1 VIVTEFAY
9 KATDSMG
16 KIVEGLMEAPE
27 EREVISKL
35 QSLGYIPIKI
45 GHRSKA
51 RSFSLDI
58 DLMAFFRRISSKDVM
73 NFTQQLSTL
82 LSAGLPLEKSLSIV
96 AELTE
101 KKEFQNVITEI
112 LSGIQEGIAFADV
125 LAKHPRVFS
134 KLYVSMVKAGEAG
147 GVLEMILERLV
158 DFLESSQELKDYITS
173 AMLYP
178 MLLTGVCGLTIILL
192 LTFVIPNFSTMFEDV
207 GGSIPASAQLLLG
220 MSEVLKSYWWVMA
233 GTIGGVYFGIKK
245 YLATENGK
253 FKWDEIKLKLIMV
266 KTLVQK
272 IEVSRFSRTLG
283 TLIQSG
289 VPILQSL
296 NIVKE
301 TIGNLVIARS
311 LTGIH
316 EGIKEG
322 EGISKPLKS
331 ANTFPSLA
339 IHMITVGEETGRL
352 DEMLLKVA
360 DTYDQDV
367 RNAIK
372 RLISLLEPC
381 LILFM
386 ALIVGSIVVTMLL
399 AIISVNDISF

>member
-1 VIVTEFAY
+1 MPEFAY